1 MKAFLY
7 GIALQ
12 WKLDIRSKTLLITC
26 YIVPLLFFGVMGSI
40 FTSVMPDS
48 KETLIQ
54 SMTIFGVTMGAL
66 IGVPPS
72 LAEIYRSDVKKNL
85 QGQWRP
91 PVSWHCLNKYF
102 RFSSSVDH
110 ERHYLHCRAACVRR
124 RDSGKFR
131 AVSCRTG
138 CFHCCIPCHCKHH
151 RSGCKG
157 SGKNLYVFHPY
168 FPAFYHA
175 FRDYVSSK
183 SPSRLS

>member
-72 LAEIYRSDVKKNL
+72 SFALVIPTYI
-85 QGQWRP
+85 
-91 PVSWHCLNKYF
+91 F